1 MALKARTGR
10 PKPRPR
16 EGAGRDPSEG
26 PGKPVPLSVLG
37 ITGSIGDSAVSLA
50 RCYPDRVR
58 VVAMAA
64 GRNVEKLKALV
75 EEFRPEI
82 VSVRGESER
91 SRLLELLR
99 ESGRGSCP
107 EISIGPGG
115 LETVAA
121 AGPEGTVVL
130 SAVSGAAGLKPTWA
144 ALKAG
149 RRVALANKESMVLA
163 GDFIMPRMGRLV
175 VPVDSEHSAVFQAL
189 GGTLDAKGAERLIL
203 TCSGGP
209 FFGRGAD
216 ELERVTSAEA
226 LAHPSWSMGPKIT
239 VDSATLLNKG
249 LEVIEAHHLFQMPW
263 DRIRVVVH
271 PQSVI
276 HSMVEHADGQV
287 TAVMGPA
294 DMRAPI
300 SYALGFPERWPLL
313 GGGGAKL
320 PGYAPLAFD
329 GALTFAEPDRR
340 SFPCLRLAEE
350 AGRSGGGAPAVLNA
364 AGEVAV
370 QAFLRGEIGFMG
382 IPRLMGECLHRLGA
396 AKLLRLEDALEE
408 DLRARSLALQLLN
421 GMRGRA

>member
-1 MALKARTGR
+1 MALKARKAA
-10 PKPRPR
+10 PKAQPRAA
-16 EGAGRDPSEG
+16 GGRDSSEI
-26 PGKPVPLSVLG
+26 PKTPIPLSVLG
-37 ITGSIGDSAVSLA
+37 ATGSIGDSAMSLA
-50 RCYPDRVR
+50 RAYPERVR

-64 GRNVEKLKALV
+64 GRNVEKLRSLV
-75 EEFRPEI
+75 EEFKPEL
-82 VSVRGESER
+82 VSVHGETER
-91 SRLLELLR
+91 AKLLDLLR
-99 ESGRGSCP
+99 KGGKGGCP
-107 EISIGPGG
+107 EIFIGPDG
-115 LETVAA
+115 LDSVAA
-121 AGPEGTVVL
+121 AGPDGTVVL

-149 RRVALANKESMVLA
+149 RRVALANKESMVLG
-163 GDFIMPRMGRLV
+163 GDFIMPSMKKLV

-189 GGTLDAKGAERLIL
+189 GGSLDASGAARIIL

-209 FFGRGAD
+209 FLGRGRD

-226 LAHPSWSMGPKIT
+226 LAHPSWSMGAKIT

-249 LEVIEAHHLFQMPW
+249 LEVIEAHHLFQTGYG
-263 DRIRVVVH
+263 RIKVLVH

-287 TAVMGPA
+287 TAILGPA

-313 GGGGAKL
+313 GEGGRGLDGYSPL
-320 PGYAPLAFD
+320 PFD
-329 GALTFAEPDRR
+329 RDLTFAEPDRK

-370 QAFLRGEIGFMG
+370 SAFLRGEIGFMD
-382 IPRLMGECLHRLGA
+382 IPRIVGDCLHRLGA
-396 AKLLRLEDALEE
+396 AKLHRIEDALEE
-408 DLRARSLALQLLN
+408 DLKARSYAMKRVKEL
-421 GMRGRA
+421 RGNA